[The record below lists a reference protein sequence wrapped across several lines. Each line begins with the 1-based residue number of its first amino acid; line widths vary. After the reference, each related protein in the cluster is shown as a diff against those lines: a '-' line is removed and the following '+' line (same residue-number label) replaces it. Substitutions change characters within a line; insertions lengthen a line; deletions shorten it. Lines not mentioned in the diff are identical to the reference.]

1 MVPWQLLSDWIL
13 FGTSIWFLGKPLR
26 TFTAQGVLLLLH
38 AFGSLPHLM
47 AVNGSSI
54 HPTLHKLLNI
64 QPAIQPLNF
73 HRVSKSPLV
82 SVQFFTSLSVSVRLS
97 TNPAQSL
104 SACPTLNQLLSVS
117 LTVHQPCIQTS
128 NKIHTS
134 LDGKLRNLHQL
145 YGYTVGILILALQC
159 HGNHASLF
167 DFYQPDTHKA
177 RVPLVLRLLY
187 VFCIHLFVCWL
198 FVHPHLSCAQ

>member
-128 NKIHTS
+128 NKIPSMESWGTYISYMATQLGSSSLHCNVTEIMQVYLIFTS
-134 LDGKLRNLHQL
+134 QTPTKH
-145 YGYTVGILILALQC
+145 VS
-159 HGNHASLF
+159 HWS
-167 DFYQPDTHKA
+167 
-177 RVPLVLRLLY
+177 
-187 VFCIHLFVCWL
+187 
-198 FVHPHLSCAQ
+198 